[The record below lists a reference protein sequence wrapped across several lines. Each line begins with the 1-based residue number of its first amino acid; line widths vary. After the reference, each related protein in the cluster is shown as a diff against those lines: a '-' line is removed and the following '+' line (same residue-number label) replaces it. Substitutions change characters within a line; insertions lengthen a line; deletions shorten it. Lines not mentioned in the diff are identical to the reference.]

1 MKFLQI
7 SSKSDK
13 IILLIII
20 YFNLFL
26 LYSPFSSNIVSFITQ
41 STPNLLIYSNP
52 LTKNLKIV
60 NNPSLGFLGKTKKLL
75 KIIILAGGF
84 DDDYA
89 SVETS
94 IYEKLND
101 IDRCGY

>member
-1 MKFLQI
+1 MNFLH
-7 SSKSDK
+7 SYLKSDR
-13 IILLIII
+13 IVLFTIF
-20 YFNLFL
+20 YFNIFL
-26 LYSPFSSNIVSFITQ
+26 LYPLFSEIFVSSITK
-41 STPNLLIYSNP
+41 STLNLLICSNS
-52 LTKNLKIV
+52 LSTNLKIP
-60 NNPSLGFLGKTKKLL
+60 NKPSVGLLKKIRNTL

>member
-41 STPNLLIYSNP
+41 PIPNLLICSNS
-52 LTKNLKIV
+52 LETNLKV
-60 NNPSLGFLGKTKKLL
+60 PNKPSVGLL
-75 KIIILAGGF
+75 KKIINILKVIILAGGY
-84 DDDYA
+84 DDDFA

-101 IDRCGY
+101 IDSCGY